1 MVEELSMKSKEKKL
15 ELKDSTIYQTNE
27 NCQVFNGPISGCVF
41 AMPGATVNQSPV
53 QQVTPTKTEEESERV
68 KSEEAEVVE
77 EVKEVAGQCGELL
90 VNDVFNDDLFM
101 TNERLLRLRTIIR
114 ESIGMGNRE
123 KIDLSKGLEWYWL
136 YQAIY
141 DAGLFETRSNRENVV
156 TVVGFVRQIAKWL
169 PDIIDI
175 DDDERIRNICKS
187 VSAEQGKWIMNGKP
201 VNLVD
206 IEANK
211 RRMTAMKPAKIER
224 IVSVAYN
231 GLYTKLVALKQ
242 EILKEK
248 ATR

>member
-1 MVEELSMKSKEKKL
+1 MSDNYHYEDGAIHHDHKKVL
-15 ELKDSTIYQTNE
+15 HID
-27 NCQVFNGPISGCVF
+27 
-41 AMPGATVNQSPV
+41 TVNGGDIGKLVSAFF
-53 QQVTPTKTEEESERV
+53 KDD
-68 KSEEAEVVE
+68 AEDAVIVD
-77 EVKEVAGQCGELL
+77 EVKEVTGKHDDLL
-90 VNDVFNDDLFM
+90 VNDVFSDELFT
-101 TNERLLRLRTIIR
+101 TNQQLLQLRTIIN
-114 ESIGMGNRE
+114 ESVGMGDQN

-169 PDIIDI
+169 PEIIDK
-175 DDDERIRNICKS
+175 DDEERIRNICKS
-187 VSAEQGKWIMNGKP
+187 MSAEQGKWMMNGKP

-211 RRMTAMKPAKIER
+211 RRMTAMKTTKKER

-242 EILKEK
+242 EIAKEK

>member
-1 MVEELSMKSKEKKL
+1 MSDSYHYEDGAKHYDHKKVL
-15 ELKDSTIYQTNE
+15 HIDKVQGADLQQLMRAFFKDD
-27 NCQVFNGPISGCVF
+27 
-41 AMPGATVNQSPV
+41 A
-53 QQVTPTKTEEESERV
+53 
-68 KSEEAEVVE
+68 EEAEVVD
-77 EVKEVAGQCGELL
+77 EVKEVANECDELL
-90 VNDVFNDDLFM
+90 VNDVFSDELFT
-101 TNERLLRLRTIIR
+101 TNQQLLQLRTVIN
-114 ESIGMGNRE
+114 ESVGMGDQN

-141 DAGLFETRSNRENVV
+141 DAGLFETRSNHENVV

-169 PDIIDI
+169 PEIIDK
-175 DDDERIRNICKS
+175 DDEERIRNICKS
-187 VSAEQGKWIMNGKP
+187 MSAEQAKWMMNGKP

-211 RRMTAMKPAKIER
+211 RRMTAMKTTKKER

-242 EILKEK
+242 EIAKEK

>member
-1 MVEELSMKSKEKKL
+1 MSNSYYEKGANHYDQHKELHI
-15 ELKDSTIYQTNE
+15 D
-27 NCQVFNGPISGCVF
+27 
-41 AMPGATVNQSPV
+41 TVNGGDIGKLISAFF
-53 QQVTPTKTEEESERV
+53 KDDA
-68 KSEEAEVVE
+68 EEAEVVE
-77 EVKEVAGQCGELL
+77 EVKEVANECDELL
-90 VNDVFNDDLFM
+90 VNDVFSDELFT
-101 TNERLLRLRTIIR
+101 TNQQLLQLRTIIN
-114 ESIGMGNRE
+114 ESVGMGDQN

-136 YQAIY
+136 YQAIF

-156 TVVGFVRQIAKWL
+156 TMVGFVRQMAKWL

-175 DDDERIRNICKS
+175 DDEERIRKICKS
-187 VSAEQGKWIMNGKP
+187 MSAEQAKWMMNGKP

-211 RRMTAMKPAKIER
+211 RRMTAMKTTKKER

-242 EILKEK
+242 EIAKEK

>member
-1 MVEELSMKSKEKKL
+1 MSNSYYEKGANHYDHHKELHI
-15 ELKDSTIYQTNE
+15 D
-27 NCQVFNGPISGCVF
+27 
-41 AMPGATVNQSPV
+41 TVNGGDIGKLISAFF
-53 QQVTPTKTEEESERV
+53 KDDA
-68 KSEEAEVVE
+68 EEAEVVE
-77 EVKEVAGQCGELL
+77 EVKEEANECDELL
-90 VNDVFNDDLFM
+90 VNDVFSDELFT
-101 TNERLLRLRTIIR
+101 TNQQLLQLRTIIN
-114 ESIGMGNRE
+114 ESVGMGDQN

-136 YQAIY
+136 YQAIF

-156 TVVGFVRQIAKWL
+156 TMVGFVRQMAKWL

-175 DDDERIRNICKS
+175 DDEERIRNICKS
-187 VSAEQGKWIMNGKP
+187 MSAEQAKWMMNGKP

-211 RRMTAMKPAKIER
+211 RRMAAMKTTKKER

-242 EILKEK
+242 EIAKEK

>member
-1 MVEELSMKSKEKKL
+1 MSNSYYEKGANHYDHHKELHI
-15 ELKDSTIYQTNE
+15 D
-27 NCQVFNGPISGCVF
+27 
-41 AMPGATVNQSPV
+41 TVNGGDIGKLISAFF
-53 QQVTPTKTEEESERV
+53 KDDA
-68 KSEEAEVVE
+68 EEAEVVE
-77 EVKEVAGQCGELL
+77 EVKEVANECDELL
-90 VNDVFNDDLFM
+90 VNDVFSDELFT
-101 TNERLLRLRTIIR
+101 TNQQLLQLRTIIN
-114 ESIGMGNRE
+114 ESVGMGDQN

-136 YQAIY
+136 YQAIF

-156 TVVGFVRQIAKWL
+156 TMVGFVRQMAKWL

-175 DDDERIRNICKS
+175 DDEERIRNICKS
-187 VSAEQGKWIMNGKP
+187 MSAEQAKWMMNGKP

-211 RRMTAMKPAKIER
+211 RRMTAMKTTKKER

-242 EILKEK
+242 EIAKEK

>member
-1 MVEELSMKSKEKKL
+1 MSNSYYEKGANHYDHHKELHI
-15 ELKDSTIYQTNE
+15 D
-27 NCQVFNGPISGCVF
+27 
-41 AMPGATVNQSPV
+41 TVNGGDIGKLISAFF
-53 QQVTPTKTEEESERV
+53 KDGA
-68 KSEEAEVVE
+68 EEAEVVE
-77 EVKEVAGQCGELL
+77 EVKEVANECDELL
-90 VNDVFNDDLFM
+90 VNDVFSDELFT
-101 TNERLLRLRTIIR
+101 TNQQLLQLRTIIN
-114 ESIGMGNRE
+114 ESVGMGDQN

-136 YQAIY
+136 YQAIF

-156 TVVGFVRQIAKWL
+156 TMVGFVRQMAKWL

-175 DDDERIRNICKS
+175 DDEERIRNICKS
-187 VSAEQGKWIMNGKP
+187 MSAEQAKWMMNGKP

-211 RRMTAMKPAKIER
+211 RRMTAMKTTKKER

>member
-1 MVEELSMKSKEKKL
+1 MSNSYYEKGANHYDHHKELHI
-15 ELKDSTIYQTNE
+15 D
-27 NCQVFNGPISGCVF
+27 
-41 AMPGATVNQSPV
+41 TVNGGDIGKLISAFF
-53 QQVTPTKTEEESERV
+53 KDGA
-68 KSEEAEVVE
+68 EEAEVVE
-77 EVKEVAGQCGELL
+77 EVKEVANECDELL
-90 VNDVFNDDLFM
+90 VNDVFSDELFT
-101 TNERLLRLRTIIR
+101 TNQQLLQLRTIIN
-114 ESIGMGNRE
+114 ESVGMGDQN

-136 YQAIY
+136 YQAIF

-156 TVVGFVRQIAKWL
+156 TMVGFVRQMAKWL
-169 PDIIDI
+169 PDIIEI
-175 DDDERIRNICKS
+175 DDEERIRNICKS
-187 VSAEQGKWIMNGKP
+187 MSAEQAKWMMNGKP

-211 RRMTAMKPAKIER
+211 RRMTAMKTTKKER

>member
-1 MVEELSMKSKEKKL
+1 MSDTYHYEDGAIHHDHKKVL
-15 ELKDSTIYQTNE
+15 HID
-27 NCQVFNGPISGCVF
+27 
-41 AMPGATVNQSPV
+41 TVNGGDIGKLISSFF
-53 QQVTPTKTEEESERV
+53 KDEA
-68 KSEEAEVVE
+68 EEAEVVE
-77 EVKEVAGQCGELL
+77 EVKEIEAECDQLL
-90 VNDVFNDDLFM
+90 INDVFSDELF
-101 TNERLLRLRTIIR
+101 TSNLQLLQLRTII
-114 ESIGMGNRE
+114 SQSVGMGEQE

-136 YQAIY
+136 YQAIF
-141 DAGLFETRSNRENVV
+141 DAGLFETRGNRENVV
-156 TVVGFVRQIAKWL
+156 TMVGFVRQMAKWL

-175 DDDERIRNICKS
+175 DDEERIRNICKS
-187 VSAEQGKWIMNGKP
+187 MSAEQAKWMMNGKP

-211 RRMTAMKPAKIER
+211 RRMTAMKTTKKER

>member
-1 MVEELSMKSKEKKL
+1 MNEPKI
-15 ELKDSTIYQTNE
+15 TIN
-27 NCQVFNGPISGCVF
+27 V
-41 AMPGATVNQSPV
+41 MPGAQMNGYVNEQHNYFGTV
-53 QQVTPTKTEEESERV
+53 QQISSNETQKGTEDA
-68 KSEEAEVVE
+68 EEAEVVE
-77 EVKEVAGQCGELL
+77 EVKEVAGECDELL
-90 VNDVFNDDLFM
+90 INDIFSDDLFT
-101 TNERLLRLRTIIR
+101 TNQQLLQLRTIIS
-114 ESIGMGNRE
+114 ESVGMGDQE
-123 KIDLSKGLEWYWL
+123 KIDLSKGLEWFWL

-175 DDDERIRNICKS
+175 DDEERIRNVCKS
-187 VSAEQGKWIMNGKP
+187 VSAEQGKWMMNGKP

-211 RRMTAMKPAKIER
+211 RRMTAMKPAKISR

-242 EILKEK
+242 ELLKEK

>member
-1 MVEELSMKSKEKKL
+1 MSNSYYEKGANHYDQHKELHI
-15 ELKDSTIYQTNE
+15 D
-27 NCQVFNGPISGCVF
+27 
-41 AMPGATVNQSPV
+41 TVNGGDIGKLISAFF
-53 QQVTPTKTEEESERV
+53 KDDA
-68 KSEEAEVVE
+68 EEAEVVE
-77 EVKEVAGQCGELL
+77 EVKEVANECDELL
-90 VNDVFNDDLFM
+90 VNDVFSDELFT
-101 TNERLLRLRTIIR
+101 TNQQLLQLRTIIN
-114 ESIGMGNRE
+114 ESVGMGDQN

-136 YQAIY
+136 YQAIF

-156 TVVGFVRQIAKWL
+156 TMVGFVRQMAKWL

-175 DDDERIRNICKS
+175 DDEERIRNICKS
-187 VSAEQGKWIMNGKP
+187 MSAEQAKWMMNGKP

-211 RRMTAMKPAKIER
+211 RRMTAMKTTKKER

-242 EILKEK
+242 EIAKEK

>member
-1 MVEELSMKSKEKKL
+1 MSDSYHYEDGAKHYDHKKVL
-15 ELKDSTIYQTNE
+15 HIDKVQGADLQQLMRAFFKDD
-27 NCQVFNGPISGCVF
+27 
-41 AMPGATVNQSPV
+41 A
-53 QQVTPTKTEEESERV
+53 
-68 KSEEAEVVE
+68 EEAEVVE
-77 EVKEVAGQCGELL
+77 EVKEVAGECGELL
-90 VNDVFNDDLFM
+90 VNDVFSDELFT
-101 TNERLLRLRTIIR
+101 TNQQLLQLRTIVNDAV
-114 ESIGMGNRE
+114 GLGDQN

-156 TVVGFVRQIAKWL
+156 TVVGFVRQIAKWF
-169 PDIIDI
+169 PNIIDI
-175 DDDERIRNICKS
+175 DDEERIRNICKS

-224 IVSVAYN
+224 IVRVAYN
-231 GLYTKLVALKQ
+231 GLYTKLIALKQ